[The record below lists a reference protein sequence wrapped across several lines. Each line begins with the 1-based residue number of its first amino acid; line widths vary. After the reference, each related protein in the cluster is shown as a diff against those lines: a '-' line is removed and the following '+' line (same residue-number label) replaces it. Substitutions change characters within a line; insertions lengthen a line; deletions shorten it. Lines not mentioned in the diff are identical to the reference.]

1 MIPEKLILH
10 KKSRTLEVIY
20 AGNNFILPAAYL
32 RVKSTSA
39 ENKDKPAEYNPNVA
53 IDEVRSIGNYAVQI
67 YFNDGHKTGIYSW
80 DYIRAICI
88 SMSTELA
95 RKEMQQKQQPTQ
107 QDTQVLNIQPAPK
120 KN

>member
-1 MIPEKLILH
+1 MIPQKLILH

-88 SMSTELA
+88 SMNTELA
-95 RKEMQQKQQPTQ
+95 RKEMQQKKQPTQ